1 MWSGQA
7 PVVAFTVHDKNGN
20 PVALSALGAIQFTM
34 AGPTTDYGYTSFGTD
49 TSSTP
54 GYVTE
59 NAAKATCDGAG
70 NCTYQFAHSV
80 PAKATGTYAIG
91 VEARRTENLLAGTTK
106 QQSVTYGAPNK
117 VAYFSVDGSVVTP
130 RRTVVAVS
138 NCNQCHVNL
147 SVHGSLRNNTEYCVM
162 CHNPSN
168 TDASVRAIA
177 QVASDKNAPPQ
188 GIDFPLLVHRVH
200 DGVNMLA
207 DGGSYT
213 LVGFGGSH
221 NDFSG
226 TLFPATSPNGK
237 ATDLANCSL
246 CHVNGSQA
254 DLPIGLNNVVNPQGW
269 INPEGA
275 TAIACSGCH
284 VARDAA
290 AHFAANTSPVGESCT
305 VCHQPGAAF
314 DVGKVHAQY

>member
-1 MWSGQA
+1 M
-7 PVVAFTVHDKNGN
+7 
-20 PVALSALGAIQFTM
+20 
-34 AGPTTDYGYTSFGTD
+34 
-49 TSSTP
+49 
-54 GYVTE
+54 
-59 NAAKATCDGAG
+59 
-70 NCTYQFAHSV
+70 
-80 PAKATGTYAIG
+80 
-91 VEARRTENLLAGTTK
+91 
-106 QQSVTYGAPNK
+106 
-117 VAYFSVDGSVVTP
+117 TP

-147 SVHGSLRNNTEYCVM
+147 SVHGSLRNNIEYCVM
-162 CHNPSN
+162 CHNPSDM
-168 TDASVRAIA
+168 DASVRAIA